1 MVQARRSEAGNILT
15 LLRPGTMD
23 TSSSA
28 PGPYHPTS
36 AATVVSWSFA
46 LNALKIVL
54 WTVIALFALS
64 ILSDDANAQVPELPS
79 VDASVDAGGV
89 KVGAS
94 ASTGGVQV
102 GANAGGAQVGASAST
117 GGVQVGANAGGA
129 QVGASASTGGVQ
141 VGANAGGAQ
150 VGASASTGGVRVEAD
165 VAGTK
170 VRAGITTDGVR
181 LSGPGGSPGVGASLS
196 TNGTKV
202 TTGSPNVDSSS
213 PNAGLAPV
221 MGDVQGSWLPP
232 APQGGALS
240 TTSGSGLGTTVDPQT
255 TAASGA
261 SGSPGLM
268 DALTGTPGA
277 SSGQGA
283 SLAGKGPSG
292 GPLFPGSSSPAA
304 MPSGGS
310 WSSGGLYAILTA
322 ALLILALGLLCGIR
336 DDSWKPPLG
345 PVRLLAA
352 PG

>member
-89 KVGAS
+89 K
-94 ASTGGVQV
+94 
-102 GANAGGAQVGASAST
+102 
-117 GGVQVGANAGGA
+117 
-129 QVGASASTGGVQ
+129 VGASASTGGVQ